1 MAKSSNN
8 TNLIGL
14 EKQDYKGSPTTL
26 CAGCGHNSISSQ
38 IITAAFELG
47 LQPEQVVKISGIG
60 CSSKSPA
67 YFMNRSFSFNSVH
80 GRMPSVASGAML
92 ANKDLITIGISGDGD
107 TGSIGIGQFK
117 HALRRNTPMLYIVEN
132 NGVYGLTK
140 GQFSV
145 TADEGQNLKYYGK
158 NDLPPLDLCLEAIVA
173 DCGFVARSFAGDPKQ
188 VRPLLKA
195 AISYGGTA
203 LLDIISPCVAFN
215 NTSDSTKGYDWVK
228 EHDDPLHDI
237 TYIPVQEE
245 ITTQYEPGE
254 TSTVT
259 LHDGSQIVLRKLDES
274 YDPKDKLGAI
284 QALHNSNSEESLL
297 TGLIYYD
304 PDRPNLIQTENLVE
318 SPLVHLTTDA
328 LRPSED
334 SLNQIMSSL

>member
-1 MAKSSNN
+1 MGKSRIN

-47 LQPEQVVKISGIG
+47 LQPEQVIKISGIG

-67 YFMNRSFSFNSVH
+67 YFMNKSFSFNSVH

-92 ANKDLITIGISGDGD
+92 ANRDLVTIGISGDGD
-107 TGSIGIGQFK
+107 TGSIGLGQFK
-117 HALRRNTPMLYIVEN
+117 HAMRRNTPMIYIVEN

-195 AISYGGTA
+195 AISYDGAA

-237 TYIPVQEE
+237 TYIPIQEE
-245 ITTQYEPGE
+245 ITTQYDPGN
-254 TSTVT
+254 TSMVT
-259 LHDGSQIVLRKLDES
+259 LHDGSQILLRKLDES
-274 YDPKDKLGAI
+274 YDPTDKLGAI
-284 QALHNSNSEESLL
+284 QALHSANNEESLL

-304 PDRPNLIQTENLVE
+304 PNRPNLIQSENLVE
-318 SPLVHLTTDA
+318 SPLVQLTTDA
-328 LRPSED
+328 LRPNEE
-334 SLNQIMSSL
+334 SLSQIMSNL

>member
-1 MAKSSNN
+1 MGKSRIN

-47 LQPEQVVKISGIG
+47 LQPEQVIKISGIG

-67 YFMNRSFSFNSVH
+67 YFMNRSFAFNSVH

-92 ANKDLITIGISGDGD
+92 ANRNLVTIGISGDGD
-107 TGSIGIGQFK
+107 TGSIGLGQFK
-117 HALRRNTPMLYIVEN
+117 HAMRRNTPMIYIVEN

-195 AISYGGTA
+195 AISYDGAA

-237 TYIPVQEE
+237 TYIPIQEE
-245 ITTQYEPGE
+245 VTTQYNPGD
-254 TSTVT
+254 TSMVT
-259 LHDGSQIVLRKLDES
+259 LHDGSQILLRKLDES
-274 YDPKDKLGAI
+274 YDPTDKLGAI
-284 QALHNSNSEESLL
+284 QALQSANNEESIL

-304 PDRPNLIQTENLVE
+304 PNRPNLIQSENLVE
-318 SPLVHLTTDA
+318 SPLVQLTTDA
-328 LRPSED
+328 LRPNEE
-334 SLNQIMSSL
+334 SLSQIMSNL

>member
-1 MAKSSNN
+1 MAKPSSN

-14 EKQDYKGSPTTL
+14 KKQDYKGSPTTL

-47 LQPEQVVKISGIG
+47 IQPEQVVKISGIG

-67 YFMNRSFSFNSVH
+67 YFMNRSFAFNSVH

-92 ANKDLITIGISGDGD
+92 ANRDLITIGISGDGD
-107 TGSIGIGQFK
+107 TGSIGLGQFK
-117 HALRRNTPMLYIVEN
+117 HAMRRNTPMVYIVEN

-195 AISYGGTA
+195 AISYGGA
-203 LLDIISPCVAFN
+203 AFLDIISPCVAFN
-215 NTSDSTKGYDWVK
+215 NTSASTKGYDWVK
-228 EHDDPLHDI
+228 DHDDPLHDI
-237 TYIPVQEE
+237 TYVPVQEE

-259 LHDGSQIVLRKLDES
+259 LHDGSQIILRKLDET
-274 YDPKDKLGAI
+274 YDPTDKLGAL
-284 QALHNSNSEESLL
+284 QALQNADADESLL
-297 TGLIYYD
+297 TGLIYYN
-304 PDRPNLIQTENLVE
+304 PNRPNLIQSENLAE
-318 SPLVHLTTDA
+318 SPLAHLTTDD
-328 LRPSED
+328 LRPPKD
-334 SLNQIMSSL
+334 SLNKIMSDL

>member
-1 MAKSSNN
+1 M
-8 TNLIGL
+8 
-14 EKQDYKGSPTTL
+14 
-26 CAGCGHNSISSQ
+26 
-38 IITAAFELG
+38 
-47 LQPEQVVKISGIG
+47 
-60 CSSKSPA
+60 
-67 YFMNRSFSFNSVH
+67 
-80 GRMPSVASGAML
+80 
-92 ANKDLITIGISGDGD
+92 
-107 TGSIGIGQFK
+107 
-117 HALRRNTPMLYIVEN
+117 RRNTPMIYIVEN

-195 AISYGGTA
+195 AISYDGAA

-237 TYIPVQEE
+237 TYIPIQEE
-245 ITTQYEPGE
+245 VTTQYNPGD
-254 TSTVT
+254 TSMVT
-259 LHDGSQIVLRKLDES
+259 LHDGSQILLRKLDES
-274 YDPKDKLGAI
+274 YDPTDKLGAI
-284 QALHNSNSEESLL
+284 QALQSANNEESLL

-304 PDRPNLIQTENLVE
+304 PNRPNLIQSENLVE
-318 SPLVHLTTDA
+318 SPLVQLTTDA
-328 LRPSED
+328 LRPNEE
-334 SLNQIMSSL
+334 SLSQIMSNL

>member
-1 MAKSSNN
+1 MGKSSSN

-14 EKQDYKGSPTTL
+14 KKQDYKGNPTTL

-47 LQPEQVVKISGIG
+47 IQPEQVVKISGIG

-67 YFMNRSFSFNSVH
+67 YFMNRSFAFNSVH

-92 ANKDLITIGISGDGD
+92 ANRDLITIGISGDGD
-107 TGSIGIGQFK
+107 TGSIGFGQFK
-117 HALRRNTPMLYIVEN
+117 HAMRRNTPMVYIVEN

-145 TADEGQNLKYYGK
+145 TADKGQNLKYYGK

-195 AISYGGTA
+195 AISYGGA
-203 LLDIISPCVAFN
+203 AFLDIISPCVAFN
-215 NTSDSTKGYDWVK
+215 NTSASTK
-228 EHDDPLHDI
+228 
-237 TYIPVQEE
+237 E

-259 LHDGSQIVLRKLDES
+259 LHDGSQIILRKLDES
-274 YDPKDKLGAI
+274 YDPTDKLGAL
-284 QALHNSNSEESLL
+284 QALQNADAEESLL
-297 TGLIYYD
+297 TGLIYYN
-304 PDRPNLIQTENLVE
+304 PNRPNLIQSENLAE
-318 SPLVHLTTDA
+318 SPLAHLTTDE
-328 LRPSED
+328 LRPPKD
-334 SLNQIMSSL
+334 SLNKIMSNL

>member
-1 MAKSSNN
+1 MTDIQAPILSKKDFESDQSVRWCPWC
-8 TNLIGL
+8 G
-14 EKQDYKGSPTTL
+14 DYAILAQTQKNMPTF
-26 CAGCGHNSISSQ
+26 GRKREE
-38 IITAAFELG
+38 F
-47 LQPEQVVKISGIG
+47 VFVSGIG
-60 CSSKSPA
+60 CSSRFP
-67 YFMNRSFSFNSVH
+67 YYMNTYGFHSIH
-80 GRMPSVASGAML
+80 GRAPAVATGVKIANPDLSVWVV
-92 ANKDLITIGISGDGD
+92 TGDGD
-107 TGSIGIGQFK
+107 GLSIGGNHFM
-117 HALRRNTPMLYIVEN
+117 HVLRRNMDVNILMFN
-132 NGVYGLTK
+132 NRIYGLTK

-195 AISYGGTA
+195 AISYDGAA

-237 TYIPVQEE
+237 TYIPIQEE
-245 ITTQYEPGE
+245 ITTQYDPGN

-259 LHDGSQIVLRKLDES
+259 LHDGSQILLRKLDES
-274 YDPKDKLGAI
+274 YDPTDKLGAI
-284 QALHNSNSEESLL
+284 QALHSANNEESLL

-304 PDRPNLIQTENLVE
+304 PNRPNLIQSENLVE
-318 SPLVHLTTDA
+318 SPLVQLTTDA
-328 LRPSED
+328 LRPNEE
-334 SLNQIMSSL
+334 SLSQIMSKL

>member
-1 MAKSSNN
+1 MVKSSSN

-14 EKQDYKGSPTTL
+14 EKKDYKGSPTTL

-38 IITAAFELG
+38 IITVAFELG
-47 LQPEQVVKISGIG
+47 IQPEQVIKISGIG

-67 YFMNRSFSFNSVH
+67 YFMNRSFAFNSVH

-92 ANKDLITIGISGDGD
+92 ANRDLITIGISGDGD
-107 TGSIGIGQFK
+107 TGSIGLGQFK
-117 HALRRNTPMLYIVEN
+117 QAMRRNTPMVYIVEN

-145 TADEGQNLKYYGK
+145 TADEGQNNKYYGK

-195 AISYGGTA
+195 AISYDGAA
-203 LLDIISPCVAFN
+203 LLDIISPCTAFN
-215 NTSDSTKGYDWVK
+215 NTSASTKGYDWVK
-228 EHDDPLHDI
+228 DHDDPLHDI
-237 TYIPVQEE
+237 TYVPVQEE

-274 YDPKDKLGAI
+274 YDPTDKLGAI
-284 QALHNSNSEESLL
+284 QALQTADTEESLL
-297 TGLIYYD
+297 TGLIYYNAN
-304 PDRPNLIQTENLVE
+304 RASLIRSENLVE
-318 SPLVHLTTDA
+318 LPLAHLVAKD
-328 LRPSED
+328 LRPPED
-334 SLNQIMSSL
+334 SLRQIMSNL

>member
-1 MAKSSNN
+1 MGKSRIN

-47 LQPEQVVKISGIG
+47 LQPEQVIKISGIG

-67 YFMNRSFSFNSVH
+67 YFMNRSFAFNSVH

-92 ANKDLITIGISGDGD
+92 ANRDLVTIGISGDGD
-107 TGSIGIGQFK
+107 TGSIGLGQFK
-117 HALRRNTPMLYIVEN
+117 HAMRRNTPMIYIVEN

-195 AISYGGTA
+195 AISYDGAA

-237 TYIPVQEE
+237 TYIPIQEE
-245 ITTQYEPGE
+245 VTTQYNPGD
-254 TSTVT
+254 TSMVT
-259 LHDGSQIVLRKLDES
+259 LHDGSQILLRKLDES
-274 YDPKDKLGAI
+274 YDPTDKLGAI
-284 QALHNSNSEESLL
+284 QALQSANNEESLL

-304 PDRPNLIQTENLVE
+304 PNRPNLIQSENLVE
-318 SPLVHLTTDA
+318 SPLVQLTTDA
-328 LRPSED
+328 LRPNEE
-334 SLNQIMSSL
+334 SLSQIMSNL

>member
-1 MAKSSNN
+1 MSTIYLKKREGPIAKSSNN

-117 HALRRNTPMLYIVEN
+117 HALRRNTPMLYLSLIHISEP
-132 NGVYGLTK
+132 T
-140 GQFSV
+140 
-145 TADEGQNLKYYGK
+145 
-158 NDLPPLDLCLEAIVA
+158 
-173 DCGFVARSFAGDPKQ
+173 
-188 VRPLLKA
+188 RP
-195 AISYGGTA
+195 Y
-203 LLDIISPCVAFN
+203 
-215 NTSDSTKGYDWVK
+215 
-228 EHDDPLHDI
+228 
-237 TYIPVQEE
+237 
-245 ITTQYEPGE
+245 
-254 TSTVT
+254 
-259 LHDGSQIVLRKLDES
+259 
-274 YDPKDKLGAI
+274 
-284 QALHNSNSEESLL
+284 
-297 TGLIYYD
+297 
-304 PDRPNLIQTENLVE
+304 
-318 SPLVHLTTDA
+318 
-328 LRPSED
+328 
-334 SLNQIMSSL
+334 

>member
-14 EKQDYKGSPTTL
+14 EKPDYKGSPTPL

-47 LQPEQVVKISGIG
+47 LQPEQVIKISGIG

-67 YFMNRSFSFNSVH
+67 YFMNRSCSFNSVH
-80 GRMPSVASGAML
+80 GRMPSVVSGAML

-117 HALRRNTPMLYIVEN
+117 HAMRRNTPMLYIVEN

-195 AISYGGTA
+195 AISYNGAA

-237 TYIPVQEE
+237 TYIPMQEE

-254 TSTVT
+254 TNTVT

-304 PDRPNLIQTENLVE
+304 PNRPNLIQTENLVE
-318 SPLVHLTTDA
+318 SPLAHLTTDA

-334 SLNQIMSSL
+334 SLSQIMSSL